1 MQHEVT
7 IFHNPRCSKSR
18 AALQIVKKLGIEPII
33 IEYLKN
39 PPTPEKIKLI
49 LNKLGVNPRDIMR
62 TKEPVYL
69 EKELNN
75 QDLANEEL
83 IDAIAESPIL
93 LERPII
99 LVGGKVAIGRPPEL
113 ILEIL

>member
-49 LNKLGVNPRDIMR
+49 LDKLGVNPRDIMR

-83 IDAIAESPIL
+83 IDAIAESHIL

-99 LVGGKVAIGRPPEL
+99 LVGEKAAIGRPPEL

>member
-99 LVGGKVAIGRPPEL
+99 LVGEKAAIGRPPEL

>member
-39 PPTPEKIKLI
+39 PPTREKIKEI
-49 LNKLGVNPRDIMR
+49 LDKLGVNPRDIMR

-99 LVGGKVAIGRPPEL
+99 LVGEKAAIGRPPEL

>member
-49 LNKLGVNPRDIMR
+49 LDKLGVNPRDIMR

-99 LVGGKVAIGRPPEL
+99 LVGEKAAIGRPPEL

>member
-18 AALQIVKKLGIEPII
+18 AALKIVKKLGIKPII

-39 PPTPEKIKLI
+39 PPTSEKIKEI
-49 LNKLGVNPRDIMR
+49 VNKLGVNPRDIIR

-99 LVGGKVAIGRPPEL
+99 LVGEKAAIGRPPEL